1 MLTLHPSPPQFA
13 GDFEIHLT
21 VRADADGRTADDR
34 ATSPPGPADD
44 GPDDNGPADD
54 GPGDDRLALL
64 AAECGW
70 KYARI
75 VLDRGRVPAQ
85 PMVTLRTAGTLA
97 AARAVADGAARRLRE
112 AGWAVVR
119 TKVEAAPWARG
130 VPGRD
135 TEGVA
140 LGPGYYFEHH
150 IKLLLEPG
158 TDTTATAAVADRHA
172 AHLSRNARRIREDG
186 RAERF
191 VTQRCRLVGRD
202 TAGRRLAALTAE
214 LGALGHEMVSVER
227 EFVVYDS
234 DETLDAG
241 WIREGHGTDG
251 GRAGRAAAGTRAGEE
266 TR

>member
-1 MLTLHPSPPQFA
+1 MLTLHLGPPQFA

-34 ATSPPGPADD
+34 AATSPGPNDSGPDND
-44 GPDDNGPADD
+44 GPD
-54 GPGDDRLALL
+54 DDRLALL
-64 AAECGW
+64 AAELGW

-97 AARAVADGAARRLRE
+97 AARDAADGAVRRLRE
-112 AGWAVVR
+112 AGHRVVR

-130 VPGRD
+130 VPGSD
-135 TEGVA
+135 AEGAV
-140 LGPGYYFEHH
+140 LGPRHYFEHH
-150 IKLLLEPG
+150 VKLVLEPDA
-158 TDTTATAAVADRHA
+158 DTAAIVAVADRHA

-202 TAGRRLAALTAE
+202 TAGRRLEALVSE
-214 LGALGHEMVSVER
+214 LGALGHEMVAMER

-234 DETLDAG
+234 DESLDAG
-241 WIREGHGTDG
+241 WIRERHEADGAHDGCAAGGT
-251 GRAGRAAAGTRAGEE
+251 REEEAAAR
-266 TR
+266 